1 MPQPHTLKVTE
12 IFPSIQGEG
21 LRLGES
27 TLFIRL
33 SGCNLKCPF
42 CDTKY
47 AWKEGKEYSIEQ
59 ILDKVRKI
67 HHRFPARWVCLTGG
81 EPLLQKIEG
90 LVHALKSEDLKIQ
103 VETNATIYQPLPVDW
118 YSISPKPEKYV
129 FCPEYRTKAREVKI
143 IVTKDLDYKTVHH
156 LRKEFPDQTPLLLQP
171 QSNKK
176 WSMLRGISLLRQ
188 ALKSGLQNIRISV
201 QLHKIYSLR

>member
-47 AWKEGKEYSIEQ
+47 AWKEGKEYSTEQ

-90 LVHALKSEDLKIQ
+90 LVQALKSEDLKIQ
-103 VETNATIYQPLPVDW
+103 VETNATLYQPLPVDW

-201 QLHKIYSLR
+201 QLHKIYGLR

>member
-21 LRLGES
+21 LRQGES

-59 ILDKVRKI
+59 ILENVRKI

-81 EPLLQKIEG
+81 EPLLQKIDN
-90 LVHALKSEDLKIQ
+90 LVHALKSEGLKIQ
-103 VETNATIYQPLPVDW
+103 LETNATLYLPLPVDW
-118 YSISPKPEKYV
+118 YSISPKPEKYI

-156 LRKEFPDQTPLLLQP
+156 LRREFPDQTPLLLQP

-176 WSMLRGISLLRQ
+176 WSMLKGMSLLRQ
-188 ALKSGLQNIRISV
+188 ALKSGLVNIRISV
-201 QLHKIYSLR
+201 QLHKIYGLR